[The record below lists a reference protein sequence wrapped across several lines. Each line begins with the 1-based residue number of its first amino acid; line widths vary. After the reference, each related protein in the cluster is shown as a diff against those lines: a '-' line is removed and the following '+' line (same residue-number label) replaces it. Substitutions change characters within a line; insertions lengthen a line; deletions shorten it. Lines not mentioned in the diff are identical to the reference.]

1 MFSKVEEARLSAKSP
16 VQQSGKNG
24 QSLPLTISSRGKPGS
39 YHDEGFAHPLKI
51 MYYVKSICPVRSV
64 PISQW
69 MLELVPP
76 SLDSS
81 FWYQS
86 ASWRLSLIKA
96 GMDVIYC
103 SLGQWYNI
111 FGHRMIGN
119 CIICS

>member
-1 MFSKVEEARLSAKSP
+1 
-16 VQQSGKNG
+16 
-24 QSLPLTISSRGKPGS
+24 
-39 YHDEGFAHPLKI
+39 
-51 MYYVKSICPVRSV
+51 
-64 PISQW
+64 

-111 FGHRMIGN
+111 FGHRMIGTQYVTEFEEN
-119 CIICS
+119 VD